1 MEVDEMYLDAT
12 VPGGPGR
19 CSVRVASDVT
29 AGSYREF
36 NGIAHNIKR
45 SDFMSLPLVIQ

>member
-1 MEVDEMYLDAT
+1 MDDPNQFHGLAADQLTDDIVEQPV
-12 VPGGPGR
+12 
-19 CSVRVASDVT
+19 SI
-29 AGSYREF
+29 

>member
-1 MEVDEMYLDAT
+1 MEQPV
-12 VPGGPGR
+12 
-19 CSVRVASDVT
+19 SI
-29 AGSYREF
+29 